1 MAQPFNYTINLP
13 DPAAA
18 VTGGLQQGVQLASM
32 MERADLLAAQRRQ
45 TDLENAALRA
55 KAQMLKDQQ
64 DAVKAFYETP
74 SEKRTAADYERLT
87 ATLPKEQAENIRAG
101 FEAKTKEQ
109 QKQELLF
116 GGQVFAALRNK
127 DTGTA
132 SQMLIQ
138 KADAFEA
145 AGDKAQAQAYRNAA
159 DMSLIAPDQAE
170 LFVGTTLSAL
180 PGGKE
185 FIDNVG
191 KQQAQRFEAEMQ
203 PFKVKEQA
211 GKAEEAEV
219 KGRFAERTAKSEIK
233 KSEAA
238 AQASLASASRAY
250 EEAKTEKEARSA
262 KIEGMVAQAALNRA
276 QAQRQLAEAKT
287 EDDMREARIALTRAT
302 ADAKAASAKMSNF
315 KPATKAFEAASTA
328 AGTTAD
334 TISTINKLESLIN
347 KPSGAFGTVLDRMT
361 GPAAS
366 RAPSVFSESRDVD
379 ALLSQLTAQAFLDK
393 IPVMRGTGPLSDAE
407 GKKLSA
413 AAGNLTLNQSPAQFR
428 ATLAA
433 MKEHAQKIQDEA
445 QKTITKYNQDYGEAP
460 TPAAPAGGG
469 GGVAGMSDD
478 ELKKLLGL

>member
-1 MAQPFNYTINLP
+1 MAQPFSYMLNVPN
-13 DPAAA
+13 PADA

-55 KAQMLKDQQ
+55 KAQTLADQQ
-64 DAVKAFYETP
+64 SAVKAFYDVP
-74 SEKRTAADYERLT
+74 SERRTAADYEKLT

-109 QKQELLF
+109 QRQELLF
-116 GGQVFAALRNK
+116 GGQVFSALRSG
-127 DTGTA
+127 DRETA
-132 SQMLIQ
+132 NTLLRQR
-138 KADAFEA
+138 ADASRN
-145 AGDKAQAQAYRNAA
+145 AGDEAQAKAYENAA
-159 DMSLIAPDQAE
+159 EMAAIAPDQAE
-170 LFVGTTLSAL
+170 LFVGTTLAAL

-191 KQQAQRFEAEMQ
+191 KQQAQRFEAEIQ

-238 AQASLASASRAY
+238 AQASLATASRAY

-287 EDDMREARIALTRAT
+287 EEDMREARIALTRAT

-315 KPATKAFEAASTA
+315 KPATKAFESASTA

-334 TISTINKLESLIN
+334 TIATINKLESLIN
-347 KPSGAFGTVLDRMT
+347 KPASGFGTVLDRMT

-460 TPAAPAGGG
+460 TPSAPTGGG
-469 GGVAGMSDD
+469 GAAGMSDD